1 VKIPGDL
8 VDDGIWVSEG
18 AEIGNMAALRPPVV
32 VGAGARI
39 EAGALVGEYSVVG
52 PSLHHSGRSVSSKVH
67 TVDRLLHW
75 IWCRRRMER
84 YSGAE

>member
-1 VKIPGDL
+1 MCIRDRDQYRKTSQDILEGKVAVKIPGDL

-39 EAGALVGEYSVVG
+39 EAGALVGRCV
-52 PSLHHSGRSVSSKVH
+52 
-67 TVDRLLHW
+67 
-75 IWCRRRMER
+75 
-84 YSGAE
+84 